1 MRAHFTF
8 ILILIIAAGSLF
20 FFPPSEA
27 QSFGTI
33 YIRPNGNV
41 EPPTAPI
48 SHVDDRYILSGNLY
62 DSPIILERNNVF
74 FDGGGYALEGAGS
87 AIAVNITCT
96 NVTVRSLRVLNW
108 EVGILGAYNNVTIQ
122 NCYLTGNEKA
132 IAIYADNYNVIGNY
146 IAQSTWGIR
155 VNGNNNVFS
164 ENQITNNSIGIW
176 ISLYGGGT
184 GNTIVS
190 NTIEVNEQTAIET
203 DFGKGFEVYH
213 NNFIINNNH
222 NPIVNTAYLVVPGD
236 ETKVVMPSWDN
247 GEEGNYWSN
256 YAAEY
261 PNATEIGSTGVYD
274 TPYVINIAPNLTD
287 RYPLTQPTKISEVNL
302 PTPLPSALISPSPT
316 ANASPAESQNLSA
329 SPTPTIS
336 SLNSQEPIETT
347 KPTKLMLPIEV
358 IYGTILAISLI
369 TVFAVVVTI
378 RRRKQPKLF

>member
-1 MRAHFTF
+1 MRGHFTF

-33 YIRPNGNV
+33 HIRSNGNV

-62 DSPIILERNNVF
+62 DSPIVLERNNVF
-74 FDGGGYALEGAGS
+74 FDGGGYSLEGAGS
-87 AIAVNITCT
+87 GIAVNITCT

-108 EVGILGAYNNVTIQ
+108 EVGILGAYNNVTVQ

-132 IAIYADNYNVIGNY
+132 IAIYADNYRVTGNY

-155 VNGNNNVFS
+155 VNGNSNVFS

-176 ISLYGGGT
+176 ISLSGGGT

-190 NTIEVNEQTAIET
+190 NTIEVNEQIAIET
-203 DFGKGFEVYH
+203 DFGEGFAVYH
-213 NNFIINNNH
+213 NSFIINNNH
-222 NPIVNTAYLVVPGD
+222 SPIVNTAYLAVPGD
-236 ETKVVMPSWDN
+236 ETKVLMPSWDN
-247 GEEGNYWSN
+247 GKEGNYWSN
-256 YAAEY
+256 YVVEY

-287 RYPLTQPTKISEVNL
+287 RYPLTQPINIEVNL
-302 PTPLPSALISPSPT
+302 PTPLPSALISPSQT
-316 ANASPAESQNLSA
+316 ATASPIESQNPSA
-329 SPTPTIS
+329 SPTSIVSPS
-336 SLNSQEPIETT
+336 SSQEPIETT
-347 KPTKLMLPIEV
+347 KPTKSVFPNEA
-358 IYGTILAISLI
+358 IYGIVLAISLI
-369 TVFAVVVTI
+369 TVFAVVVII